1 MKNLLIF
8 CQLLLII
15 IFFYFVFNIYISKEN
30 TKKVHINRSTV
41 NINLK
46 NYASELIILKSD
58 TDNIIEY
65 NSGYNFNS
73 KNIKKRNFWDLIKN
87 EK

>member
-15 IFFYFVFNIYISKEN
+15 IFFYFVFNIYTSKEN
-30 TKKVHINRSTV
+30 KKKVHINRSNV
-41 NINLK
+41 YINLK
-46 NYASELIILKSD
+46 NFTSELIILKSD

-73 KNIKKRNFWDLIKN
+73 KDIQKRNFWDLIKN